1 MRKTLAV
8 VSVAVLALVLVSGV
22 AFAHGGMWGRGDGG
36 FYCGGPGYMN
46 SIDSDND
53 GLLMTRGYIG
63 QRGQRGQ
70 RVNSRQED
78 GFKGMYGNTRGFWSQ
93 EIPDELKDQVTE
105 MQKIRLEMRR
115 EMLEEEPDLDLIRQ
129 LQEKMQKGRN
139 EISDWHFDNYLKSL
153 NSSETSN

>member
-1 MRKTLAV
+1 MRKTLVV

-22 AFAHGGMWGRGDGG
+22 ALAHGGMWDRGRGG

-53 GLLMTRGYIG
+53 GSLMTRGY
-63 QRGQRGQ
+63 RGQRMD
-70 RVNSRQED
+70 SRQED
-78 GFKGMYGNTRGFWSQ
+78 GFKGMYGNTRGFRSQ

-105 MQKIRLEMRR
+105 MQKIRLDMRR
-115 EMLEEEPDLDLIRQ
+115 EMLEEEPDLDLMKQ
-129 LQEKMQKGRN
+129 LHEKMQEVRN